1 MLSLVELVA
10 AAYEKEEGRRNA
22 LVRSLSQSLIK
33 TKLLNPICVLPE
45 LNGLVAQYS
54 VAFLR
59 MISMARSSIPS
70 SRAGLPA
77 LLGPHQDLAFTS
89 QLPALLKSRYKQDF
103 QEGRLLG
110 RGGFGSVFLAVN
122 KLDQVEYA
130 VKKIHILLSKTN
142 LVFKILREVTLLA
155 KLTHPNIVSY
165 KTAWTEACYGDV
177 SSNGSSHSIREI
189 NDEDEDDEEEDW
201 SDSKDQRDGG
211 VKFFRQSAVIEEVTG
226 SPSGWSSGVERVVGV
241 PTSPFRRDKPGR
253 FWGHSTN
260 TNPTGAE
267 ESKQLSDSIEFL
279 EESSEAEMVPVMR
292 LERQGS
298 KEGEVTQAATL
309 YIQMELCQE
318 TLRDWLDLRNTR
330 RQVNMRDVF
339 KIFRQL
345 LQAAQYLHEKGIL
358 HRDIKPRNIFVNDE
372 LHVKLGD
379 FGLAKED
386 LLSEAAGGPGTPQ
399 EVRSV
404 TLRPAGRSYNTSGV
418 GTTAYAAPEQL
429 RSGPVGSSSD
439 MFSLGVVLYELCIVT
454 STEMERVVSIN
465 RLRERDKSSLDS
477 VQCQYPEIR
486 NLIWQLTSHSPR
498 DRPTASKLLEQ
509 TFSVKDLAL
518 MERDVEMEALRET
531 NRLQAAQI
539 SKQEQLIAHQTKELE
554 ILRNLLTR
562 LRRSEE

>member
-1 MLSLVELVA
+1 
-10 AAYEKEEGRRNA
+10 
-22 LVRSLSQSLIK
+22 
-33 TKLLNPICVLPE
+33 
-45 LNGLVAQYS
+45 
-54 VAFLR
+54 
-59 MISMARSSIPS
+59 
-70 SRAGLPA
+70 
-77 LLGPHQDLAFTS
+77 
-89 QLPALLKSRYKQDF
+89 
-103 QEGRLLG
+103 
-110 RGGFGSVFLAVN
+110 
-122 KLDQVEYA
+122 
-130 VKKIHILLSKTN
+130 
-142 LVFKILREVTLLA
+142 
-155 KLTHPNIVSY
+155 
-165 KTAWTEACYGDV
+165 
-177 SSNGSSHSIREI
+177 
-189 NDEDEDDEEEDW
+189 
-201 SDSKDQRDGG
+201 
-211 VKFFRQSAVIEEVTG
+211 
-226 SPSGWSSGVERVVGV
+226 
-241 PTSPFRRDKPGR
+241 
-253 FWGHSTN
+253 
-260 TNPTGAE
+260 
-267 ESKQLSDSIEFL
+267 
-279 EESSEAEMVPVMR
+279 
-292 LERQGS
+292 
-298 KEGEVTQAATL
+298 
-309 YIQMELCQE
+309 
-318 TLRDWLDLRNTR
+318 
-330 RQVNMRDVF
+330 MRDVF

-404 TLRPAGRSYNTSGV
+404 TLRPAGGSYNTGGV

-429 RSGPVGSSSD
+429 RSGPVSSSSD
-439 MFSLGVVLYELCIVT
+439 MFSLGVVLFELCIVT
-454 STEMERVVSIN
+454 TTEMERVVSIN

-486 NLIWQLTSHSPR
+486 NLIWQLTSRTPR